1 MFKISK
7 QSKWDVEIISSQMT
21 NDGLNSTPS
30 IHFRLDLELIRNNES
45 LSVKLNGF
53 YVSPLSNSLFHFIDC
68 DVENEVLRVIMDG
81 RHVH

>member
-30 IHFRLDLELIRNNES
+30 VHFRLDLELIGNNER
-45 LSVKLNGF
+45 LSVNLNGF
-53 YVSPLSNSLFHFIDC
+53 YVRTH
-68 DVENEVLRVIMDG
+68 
-81 RHVH
+81 